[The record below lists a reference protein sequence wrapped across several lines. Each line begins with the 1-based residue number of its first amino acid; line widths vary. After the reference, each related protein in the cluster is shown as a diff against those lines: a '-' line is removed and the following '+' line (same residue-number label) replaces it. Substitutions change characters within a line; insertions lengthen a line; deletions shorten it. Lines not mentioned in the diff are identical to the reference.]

1 MVTRLISLGFSG
13 LALATLAACSKDPAP
28 AAPGASATKVASGP
42 SAPAE
47 TSIFGEPLF
56 VNGRRV
62 PDQEIQRYLIYGPC
76 RLQLELYRVGL
87 IVEDELDRR
96 ARDEA
101 DALVEPKVGPASL
114 AAAEKAIA
122 ALEAGKPFES
132 PEARASAL
140 QAETARQRA
149 ARMQDAALRE
159 EWSKSRAAQRTL
171 LEEQLVPTDEEFEA
185 EFQRTLN
192 EFKQS
197 YPVLDID
204 AEVSR
209 AFRSVPWYRD
219 NLRQTLYFDR
229 VFYPDNPDEWPVT
242 TIEAVRADSGET
254 LLTDA
259 HDSYR
264 MRKEHSEK
272 TGEPLPKEDGIYTQM
287 MRQIVR
293 DAMFATI
300 DWKTSYDGLPSDLV
314 LTADRDFDGKADLT
328 VRTQDLW
335 DKVKDTV
342 AQSEIDD
349 AKRWFV
355 TSMATHDR
363 LEKEDALLDP
373 AARAKALGDLKA
385 QFAGTFFTVDIMATQ
400 TYYFPSTETFLAY
413 HMMLEGYRKKIAPQL
428 AQQESGDIAPPLRA
442 HLDKANRIMG
452 LGQVDTEILLV
463 SAFDI
468 PHFKWK
474 PDGWTWAR
482 QRAGEIKAQLDDN
495 VAAYNAERAK
505 RAQAQAEGKEYTA
518 EKEVPEP
525 YRFWTDMV
533 NEHSEY
539 WDPPSPEGP
548 GKRGSDIAMKNR
560 GRFGLRYRNDLQ
572 GFVGE
577 TPYSHW
583 VTGTSI
589 TDYVFADQAENT
601 VAGPIRGPQG
611 YYITRVQRRTPP
623 SRPLNLGDPKHV
635 DLLKDD
641 YVRSTFNAYSQEARE
656 GAVVQGFDFG
666 YGPRGNQF

>member
-1 MVTRLISLGFSG
+1 M
-13 LALATLAACSKDPAP
+13 
-28 AAPGASATKVASGP
+28 
-42 SAPAE
+42 
-47 TSIFGEPLF
+47 FGEPLY

-87 IVEDELDRR
+87 IIEDELDRR

-101 DALVEPKVGPASL
+101 DALVEPKVGPAAV
-114 AAAEKAIA
+114 AAAEKVIA
-122 ALEAGKPFES
+122 EQEAGKPFES

-149 ARMQDAALRE
+149 QRMQDEAVRE
-159 EWSKSRAAQRTL
+159 EWTKARAAQRTL

-229 VFYPDNPDEWPVT
+229 VFYPENPDEWPVT

-300 DWKTSYDGLPSDLV
+300 DWKTSFDGLPSDLV
-314 LTADRDFDGKADLT
+314 LTADRNFDGIADLT
-328 VRTQDLW
+328 VRTADLW
-335 DKVKDTV
+335 EKVKDTV
-342 AQSEIDD
+342 SQSEIDD

-363 LEKEDALLDP
+363 LEKDGALLDA
-373 AARAKALGDLKA
+373 AARAKALADLKA

-400 TYYFPSTETFLAY
+400 TYYFPSTETFLEY
-413 HMMLEGYRKKIAPQL
+413 HMMLEGYRKKVAPQL
-428 AQQESGDIAPPLRA
+428 VQQENGDIAPPLRA
-442 HLDKANRIMG
+442 HLEKANRIMG

-474 PDGWTWAR
+474 PDGWNWAR
-482 QRAGEIKAQLDDN
+482 QRAGEIKAQIDENL
-495 VAAYNAERAK
+495 AAYNAERAK
-505 RAQAQAEGKEYTA
+505 RAQAQSEGKEYTP

-525 YRFWTDMV
+525 YRFWTDMI

-589 TDYVFADQAENT
+589 TDYVFAEQAENT

-641 YVRSTFNAYSQEARE
+641 YVRSTFNTYAQEAR
-656 GAVVQGFDFG
+656 AAATVQGFDFG
-666 YGPRGNQF
+666 YAPRGTQF